1 MVLIHLD
8 NLCLEHNNLAC
19 AASALRS
26 SSASCRAAESAL
38 LSSSA
43 ASFRAASRLPARQ
56 SVAVVPWMPQSQSFS
71 AICTYEKAVENDIRM
86 VMRDLATSPKELP
99 RVGRLAPK
107 KKRPPSSTIL
117 TPRILGIISNGVAS
131 GRPGTRSRRT
141 VLDQLF
147 RSSPSIPEAYEMA
160 TQVATSRPP
169 SPGERYLRERQLRV
183 SSATLSQPYSSSC
196 ASPSFISSP
205 SSPALT
211 LSPALSSASTTAG
224 AGASSSSCLN
234 PMVQMHH
241 VLPEV

>member
-1 MVLIHLD
+1 MVLLHLD
-8 NLCLEHNNLAC
+8 QLGPEHNNIAC
-19 AASALRS
+19 AATALRS
-26 SSASCRAAESAL
+26 SSAKVRAAESAL
-38 LSSSA
+38 MSSRA
-43 ASFRAASRLPARQ
+43 ALVRAASRLPAGQ
-56 SVAVVPWMPQSQSFS
+56 SAAAVPWTPQSQSFS
-71 AICTYEKAVENDIRM
+71 AICMYEKAVENNIRM

-99 RVGRLAPK
+99 RVGRLAPT
-107 KKRPPSSTIL
+107 KRPPSSTIL

-183 SSATLSQPYSSSC
+183 SSATLSQPYSASC
-196 ASPSFISSP
+196 ASPSLLASP
-205 SSPALT
+205 SSPTLT

-234 PMVQMHH
+234 PMVQIHH